1 MGSIIGFHP
10 KSHMFLREPSP
21 MSVPNLIKLTRKLRD
36 LWRFFCCHWTDPSE
50 TSSRRLIQMKRR
62 CQFSSRFDILGGRWS
77 LVIMVMGAES
87 VGSRPWSQMTW
98 RQNLVQIGRKLRVSR
113 TKPFL
118 QAWQEEAWPLVIGP
132 SSLLK
137 KKIKVVG
144 FVSKSVGGR
153 LWCKVT
159 CMPNLVQIDR
169 EIKKFIRLCNQG
181 RQCLRQGGP
190 LGGQWGAP
198 PHHHPLGRWAIAHG
212 PKCNAWQIGLDRPRK
227 IFLGIF
233 LSPGPARQWVADGE
247 FPGEGGFTDPLS
259 QGPCWRKFQSCT
271 IPLKIV
277 GQSPMGLSN
286 MRAKCGPRRSCIEK
300 VSGTLYGLPG
310 LGACQTTVL
319 AGNQPT
325 CPHVTRAAPSTV
337 SGKKFSV
344 FDRF

>member
-1 MGSIIGFHP
+1 MAFGD
-10 KSHMFLREPSP
+10 
-21 MSVPNLIKLTRKLRD
+21 LTQKWHGQYYRIPPQITYVFARTVAHVCSKFD
-36 LWRFFCCHWTDPSE
+36 KAHQTYGVFFCCHWTDPSE
-50 TSSRRLIQMKRR
+50 TSSRRLTQMKRR

-144 FVSKSVGGR
+144 FVSKSVGSR

-169 EIKKFIRLCNQG
+169 EIKKFIRLCNRG

-198 PHHHPLGRWAIAHG
+198 PHHHPLGWWAIAHG
-212 PKCNAWQIGLDRPRK
+212 PKCNA
-227 IFLGIF
+227 
-233 LSPGPARQWVADGE
+233 
-247 FPGEGGFTDPLS
+247 
-259 QGPCWRKFQSCT
+259 
-271 IPLKIV
+271 
-277 GQSPMGLSN
+277 
-286 MRAKCGPRRSCIEK
+286 
-300 VSGTLYGLPG
+300 
-310 LGACQTTVL
+310 
-319 AGNQPT
+319 
-325 CPHVTRAAPSTV
+325 
-337 SGKKFSV
+337 
-344 FDRF
+344 